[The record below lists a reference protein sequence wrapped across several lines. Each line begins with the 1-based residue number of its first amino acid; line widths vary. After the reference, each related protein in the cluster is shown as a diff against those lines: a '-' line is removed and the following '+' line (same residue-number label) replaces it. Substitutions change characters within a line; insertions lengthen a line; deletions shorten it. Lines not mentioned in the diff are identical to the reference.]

1 MWQRGSGIDCDD
13 VCQSQP
19 PALHSITQWNSCSP
33 YDMRPGHWTLNTGH
47 WSSHPSFPSDTLIKP
62 LSKRGGGV
70 YIRVKKLMVEIGL

>member
-33 YDMRPGHWTLNTGH
+33 YDMRPGHWTLNTGRLNDE
-47 WSSHPSFPSDTLIKP
+47 WGDAVIAMP
-62 LSKRGGGV
+62 LC
-70 YIRVKKLMVEIGL
+70 LM